1 MSDSYVKNS
10 ISIIIPV
17 FNNQGSLD
25 RLFCEIESSL
35 VEFPHLDL
43 EIIFVNDGST
53 DNSLEIL
60 NDLNQKAPK
69 VVTVLNLSRNFG
81 QLAAMIAGFEYA
93 KGHAVMNISADRQDP
108 ASLVLEMYK
117 KFLDGYEIV
126 IANRQSRNDELAKR
140 ITSRIAYHIAR
151 RANPKIPDG
160 GFDCFLISQRV
171 NRLLTNF
178 KGRYRF
184 IQGDL
189 LWLGLDT
196 ALIPYVRLARES
208 GKSGYSFKKRLSN
221 FLDLI
226 IDSSPEPIKFI
237 SKIGMVVSIGSVF
250 YAISIIISWANG
262 ENPFEGWAPLMLVML
277 SMNGLTLLMLGL
289 IGEYLWRMSD
299 TQRNRPTYIIESV
312 KARKND

>member
-1 MSDSYVKNS
+1 LSNLYVKNS
-10 ISIIIPV
+10 ISIVIPV
-17 FNNQGSLD
+17 FNNEGSLEK
-25 RLFCEIESSL
+25 LFCEIQDSL
-35 VEFPHLDL
+35 IKFLDLDL

-53 DNSLEIL
+53 DNSLEVL
-60 NDLNQKAPK
+60 NGLNQKAPN

-93 KGHAVMNISADRQDP
+93 RGHAVINISADRQDP
-108 ASLVLEMYK
+108 AFLILEMYE

-126 IANRQSRNDELAKR
+126 IANRESRNDEFVKR
-140 ITSRIAYHIAR
+140 VTSRIAYRFAK
-151 RANPKIPDG
+151 RANPNIPDG
-160 GFDCFLISQRV
+160 GFDCFLISQRA
-171 NRLLTNF
+171 NQLLTNF

-196 ALIPYVRLARES
+196 ALVPYVRLARES
-208 GKSGYSFKKRLSN
+208 GKSGYSFRKRLSN
-221 FLDLI
+221 FLDLM
-226 IDSSPEPIKFI
+226 IDSSPEPIKFV
-237 SKIGMVVSIGSVF
+237 SKIGMVVSIGSVV
-250 YAISIIISWANG
+250 YAVSIVLSWVKG
-262 ENPFEGWAPLMLVML
+262 DNPFEGWAPLMLVML

-299 TQRNRPTYIIESV
+299 IQRNRPTYIVESV